1 MKRSTV
7 QATFS
12 LALSAACAATSATPV
27 PAGKATIR
35 YEFAYD
41 GGGFGKGGLGTIF
54 VNGKKV
60 AEGRIGQTQP
70 FGFSADEGADVVEDG
85 EAPVVEKYGISAS
98 YKFTGKINKVTI
110 NLKEMK
116 AADKAEEDKLRAET
130 AHKKALSD

>member
-7 QATFS
+7 RATFS
-12 LALSAACAATSATPV
+12 LALSAACAATAATPV

-60 AEGRIGQTQP
+60 AEGRVGQTQP
-70 FGFSADEGADVVEDG
+70 FGFSADEGATSVEMERRRSLRTIG
-85 EAPVVEKYGISAS
+85 IPAP
-98 YKFTGKINKVTI
+98 INSPARLIKSPLT
-110 NLKEMK
+110 
-116 AADKAEEDKLRAET
+116 
-130 AHKKALSD
+130 